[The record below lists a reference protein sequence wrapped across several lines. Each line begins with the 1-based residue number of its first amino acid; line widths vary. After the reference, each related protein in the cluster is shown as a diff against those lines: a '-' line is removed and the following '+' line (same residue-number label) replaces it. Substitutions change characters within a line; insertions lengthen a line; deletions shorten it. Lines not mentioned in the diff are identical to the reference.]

1 MFPIRKPR
9 SSKVSAALIADKRA
23 RRHAAGFFCALF
35 RLHPSLKR
43 PQRAC
48 QCLLRAEHCCE
59 GNTRLTIGFESSV
72 ESRQGAHPIDVSVM
86 DGSIV
91 CAFRPRTSDNEAP
104 SACSGLLDTCRLPTV
119 LEIVCEHTPQ
129 RAVQEAHVARTRR
142 GLPSECSLLDH
153 TSRSTR
159 QACLPELLAPNA
171 KAVDIAL
178 SSPKPRVLR
187 PRMFGA
193 TRSRIKKASLRWL

>member
-43 PQRAC
+43 PRRAC

-72 ESRQGAHPIDVSVM
+72 EPPGRAPDRRLG

-119 LEIVCEHTPQ
+119 LEIVREHTSPAC
-129 RAVQEAHVARTRR
+129 RAR
-142 GLPSECSLLDH
+142 GSCRSHSAEPAERMPVLDH